1 MAKSGKKRK
10 RKLEQNGQHSAHLSA
25 LKLYEEAASKERE
38 TMRMSIL
45 PGREPPSTDLSTPQ
59 HVVPAASDSRLLPT
73 DPEAIE
79 YPNKTLVTPSAT
91 NTAQRKEQREG
102 DARFCAK
109 HFQGHV
115 VLSPLHVVLA
125 RLGTQVLV
133 EKLQQL
139 KGVARSGLNERLK
152 AAVLKNLSEE
162 SISSSKPAD
171 RMIDKRYWLSRLA
184 DAAADDNSPLGL
196 DYFPIPAAELP
207 QQHGYNKKRKYDAS
221 LRPCAAEVSTIFNI
235 FVNVEF
241 TKTDPPTGTSNPLVG
256 ASAGVAKCQQAI
268 ANADDLLTFQS
279 TRLFVP
285 TLSFHGKGKN
295 TKLFVSILN
304 QERLEFAVVD
314 ECFESDSFLTVSA
327 LLHLFRTASMYQLG
341 YNPLFTYNLTSPPS
355 DFSVGDAVPASIILP
370 GLRGLVHLNGKRLS
384 QLRSTPFQRSTVVL
398 EGELHADDKEP
409 IPVVVKVAFI
419 AEDRVWRERILVDA
433 LYAGDEDAPAYA
445 PELVAAFAAHGSP
458 PLNCEILHTR
468 RKRPASDVMALPAMV
483 RRHLEVM
490 IFASPREARKLM
502 DISATDLLAVA
513 KQLFLSILD
522 AFRRHGVI
530 HRDISV
536 NNILF
541 ADNKLLMIDWELGR
555 RFVEP
560 FTGQGTVTGT
570 LDTMS
575 VANLMMVDPLPHDE
589 IESAIYVLVK
599 VLTQTFKPRED
610 LRGEW
615 RDILTQYH
623 WDNPDVKPGT
633 LQQLRILLWS
643 KTSFYSGTTIGATLN
658 IFRLSGH
665 LASAQLLQALFS
677 LPLPIERHEVDR
689 SNHATVLSSFTV
701 LVDKAVAALAS
712 VDASSLAR
720 EI

>member
-1 MAKSGKKRK
+1 MC
-10 RKLEQNGQHSAHLSA
+10 
-25 LKLYEEAASKERE
+25 
-38 TMRMSIL
+38 MSIL
-45 PGREPPSTDLSTPQ
+45 PGREPPSAGFSTLQP
-59 HVVPAASDSRLLPT
+59 VVPSASHSELLPT
-73 DPEAIE
+73 DPEALE

-91 NTAQRKEQREG
+91 GIVGGLNTAQRKEQREG
-102 DARFCAK
+102 DARYCAK

-125 RLGTQVLV
+125 RLGTQALV
-133 EKLQQL
+133 EKLEQL
-139 KGVARSGLNERLK
+139 KGVARSGLTQSLK
-152 AAVLKNLSEE
+152 AAVLENLSEE
-162 SISSSKPAD
+162 SNSSSKPTD
-171 RMIDKRYWLSRLA
+171 RMIDQRYWLSRLA

-196 DYFPIPAAELP
+196 DYFPTPAAELP

-221 LRPCAAEVSTIFNI
+221 LRPCAAEASTIFNI

-241 TKTDPPTGTSNPLVG
+241 TRTDPPTGTSNPLVG
-256 ASAGVAKCQQAI
+256 ASAGVGKYQQAI
-268 ANADDLLTFQS
+268 TNADYLLTFQS

-285 TLSFHGKGKN
+285 TLSFHGKGKK

-314 ECFESDSFLTVSA
+314 DCFESDSFLTISA

-341 YNPLFTYNLTSPPS
+341 YNPLFTYNLSSPPF
-355 DFSVGDAVPASIILP
+355 DFLVGDAVPASISLP
-370 GLRGLVHLNGKRLS
+370 GLQGLVHLNGKCLS

-398 EGELHADDKEP
+398 EGELHADEKEP
-409 IPVVVKVAFI
+409 IPVVVKVTFI
-419 AEDRVWRERILVDA
+419 AEDRVWRERIIVDA
-433 LYAGDEDAPAYA
+433 LHAGDEDAPAYA
-445 PELVAAFAAHGSP
+445 PELVASFAAHGSP
-458 PLNCEILHTR
+458 PLHFSEILHMR
-468 RKRPASDVMALPAMV
+468 LKRPASDLTALPVMV

-502 DISATDLLAVA
+502 DIFSAIDLVAAA

-522 AFRRHGVI
+522 AFRRGVI
-530 HRDISV
+530 HRDISI

-560 FTGQGTVTGT
+560 FTEQGTVTGT

-575 VANLMMVDPLPHDE
+575 VANLMMVDPLPHDD
-589 IESAIYVLVK
+589 IESATYVLLK
-599 VLTQTFKPRED
+599 ALTQTFKPRED
-610 LRGEW
+610 LRGKW
-615 RDILTQYH
+615 RNILAQYH
-623 WDNPDVKPGT
+623 WDDPDVEPGT
-633 LQQLRILLWS
+633 LQQLRILLWNKS
-643 KTSFYSGTTIGATLN
+643 SFSSGTTIGATLN
-658 IFRLSGH
+658 ILRLSGH

-689 SNHATVLSSFTV
+689 SNHATVLSSLTV
-701 LVDKAVAALAS
+701 LVEKAVAALES
-712 VDASSLAR
+712 VDASNLAC